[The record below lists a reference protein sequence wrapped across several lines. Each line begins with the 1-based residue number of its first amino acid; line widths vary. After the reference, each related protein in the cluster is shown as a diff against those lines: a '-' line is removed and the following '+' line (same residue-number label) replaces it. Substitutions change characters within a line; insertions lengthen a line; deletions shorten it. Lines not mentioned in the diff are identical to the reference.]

1 MWARFYTGAPPR
13 QRQCVERQHSEES
26 PRTLAKRHGIGQ
38 MPDVDGEKDAKLMFK
53 AYPIGFLPIDIP
65 EVQTAEGRLHPL
77 HDMPGLERSPIGLNQ
92 IFRSHFLLLHA
103 FSSTNRYPM
112 DRKML

>member
-26 PRTLAKRHGIGQ
+26 PRTLAKRHGIGK

-77 HDMPGLERSPIGLNQ
+77 HDMPGLERKPI
-92 IFRSHFLLLHA
+92 
-103 FSSTNRYPM
+103 
-112 DRKML
+112 